1 MSQPAPASLP
11 VVEGTGDTVRLPANA
26 YMALA
31 PGEAYQPIVPATSAP
46 PEATRR
52 SVVWGV
58 SLCIVFTVAS
68 AYSGLKVGQVMEASI
83 PISILAIGLARAY
96 QRRSTLLENVILT
109 GIGGTSGGVV
119 AGAIFT
125 LPALYTLGLD
135 PHPAQTIFICL
146 AGGCLGVLFL
156 IPLRRYFVRDTHGDF
171 PYPEAT
177 AITEVLVTGERGGS
191 QARLLLQATA
201 VAGVYDFFVT
211 TFQVWREFVDLQF
224 VPAVKTLADQ
234 ARMVLAFDAVA
245 FILGLGF
252 VMGLRSSAVLV
263 AGGILSNLVLVPLI
277 WMIGQ
282 QLPDAVYPGTVPIAN
297 MTAAQ
302 IFRGYVRFIGVGAIA
317 TAGIF
322 GIIKSLRIVAASFGI
337 AARAFRHGESTGE
350 RTDHDL
356 PVQAQLIGVVVAAVT
371 VAAFFGTLLGSPSAV
386 ALALL
391 LTLVFS
397 FFFTSV
403 AATAIATIARN
414 PVSGMTMLTVI
425 ISSVVL
431 LRFGVSGQSGMFFV
445 MAIAGMVCT
454 ALSVSGQTITDLK
467 TGYWLGSTPSAQERV
482 KFLGVIASAAA
493 VGLTIV
499 MLARAFQF
507 GEAVPGRHARRA
519 RGAAGVDHAGARPGL
534 HEPAARGLGALQH
547 RRDDRSGDGDAPRAG
562 AGVRP
567 RHVPAARA
575 EPAGAGGGRAVLR
588 GERPLGTLGSR
599 RPCHA
604 RARRHRCVRLHGG
617 RSTWGCPRRGPAAL
631 QLVSR
636 GPGADAVLRSRG
648 HLAVGLAR
656 GVLAVR
662 DLPLA
667 TGDQAA
673 VGGGHGLSLPAPA
686 RPSISFP
693 APAGRRGPTRP
704 RCSRA
709 GSRAPARIRGRR
721 CPSDSTR

>member
-11 VVEGTGDTVRLPANA
+11 VVEGTGNTVRLPANA

-31 PGEAYQPIVPATSAP
+31 PGEAYQPIVPAASAP

-52 SVVWGV
+52 SVAWGV

-507 GEAVPGRHARRA
+507 GEAVPGDTRAVLAAPQASIMQALVQGFMSRQPVAWVLFSTGAMIAVAMEMLRAPALVFALGMYLPLELNLPALVGGVLSYAVNARSERS
-519 RGAAGVDHAGARPGL
+519 GAAGRAMRERGVIVASGFMAG
-534 HEPAARGLGALQH
+534 GAL
-547 RRDDRSGDGDAPRAG
+547 
-562 AGVRP
+562 
-567 RHVPAARA
+567 
-575 EPAGAGGGRAVLR
+575 GR
-588 GERPLGTLGSR
+588 
-599 RPCHA
+599 
-604 RARRHRCVRLHGG
+604 
-617 RSTWGCPRRGPAAL
+617 CPRRGPAAL

-636 GPGADAVLRSRG
+636 GPGADAVLRFRG
-648 HLAVGLAR
+648 HLADGLAR

-662 DLPLA
+662 GLPLA

-673 VGGGHGLSLPAPA
+673 LGRGHGLTLPAQRA
-686 RPSISFP
+686 LYQLPS
-693 APAGRRGPTRP
+693 ACR
-704 RCSRA
+704 
-709 GSRAPARIRGRR
+709 
-721 CPSDSTR
+721 